1 MRLFKQHDI
10 KFIGAFINILY
21 LTMPLFGIVSYAM
34 SAVTLYT
41 VTLPYTKPIM
51 PWFNLYIFFGI
62 LIGICFI
69 AMFVFYKFLYPSYL
83 AFVNKQSY
91 IHNNPIQK
99 DLQKIKI
106 KLEIKDE

>member
-1 MRLFKQHDI
+1 MFIFKQHDI
-10 KFIGAFINILY
+10 KFIGAFVNILY
-21 LTMPLFGIVSYAM
+21 LTMPLFGIVAYSM

-51 PWFNLYIFFGI
+51 PWFNLYIFFSA
-62 LIGICFI
+62 LIATCFI
-69 AMFVFYKFLYPSYL
+69 AMLIFYKFLYPSYL

-99 DLQKIKI
+99 DLQKIKK
-106 KLEIKDE
+106 KLGVED